1 MPIERYIRQM
11 TFTKIGREGQ
21 ERLLSSRVAVVGMG
35 ALGTVAANHLCRA
48 GVGYLR
54 LIDRDLVE
62 LSNLQ
67 RQILYTEEDARQS
80 IPKAVA
86 AAEHLRLV
94 NSEITIEPVAAE
106 LNAFNA
112 EALLQDVDLVIDAG
126 DNFAVRFL
134 INDVCEKRA
143 IPWIYCGAVGSSGM
157 TMNFLPGGGPCLSC
171 LVPKMPPAGSV
182 GTCSTVGV
190 LSMLTSI
197 LASVQALE
205 AVKILIG
212 SMDVRK
218 TLMVVDVWD
227 WSVDFVEVAGNPDC
241 ITCGQHHYEYLEQ
254 KNNLQSTT
262 SLCGQDAFQVL
273 PDKAR
278 NIDFKVMAKQLE
290 RAGTVSYNS
299 YMLRFS
305 DDRVEISLFKDGRA
319 IIKNAKNEGQAKS
332 IYSEYIG

>member
-11 TFTKIGREGQ
+11 TFTKIGKEGQ
-21 ERLLSSRVAVVGMG
+21 ERLLSSRVAIVGMG

-67 RQILYTEEDARQS
+67 RQILYTEEDAKQS
-80 IPKAVA
+80 LPKAAV

-94 NSEITIEPVAAE
+94 NSEITIEPVVAE
-106 LNAFNA
+106 LNAVNA

-134 INDVCEKRA
+134 INDVCSKQT
-143 IPWIYCGAVGSSGM
+143 IPWIYGGAVGGSGM
-157 TMNFLPGGGPCLSC
+157 TMNILPGEGPCFRC
-171 LVPKMPPAGSV
+171 LVPVVPPVGSV
-182 GTCSTVGV
+182 ETCSTVGV

-197 LASVQALE
+197 LASAQALE
-205 AVKILIG
+205 AVKILTG
-212 SMDVRK
+212 SKDVRR

-227 WSVDFVEVAGNPDC
+227 WQVDFIAVENNPDC
-241 ITCGQHHYEYLEQ
+241 LTCSQHRYEYLEQ
-254 KNNLQSTT
+254 KVGYGAAV
-262 SLCGQDAFQVL
+262 SLCGQNAIQVL
-273 PDKAR
+273 PEKAGT
-278 NIDFKVMAKQLE
+278 IDFAVMAKRLE
-290 RAGTVSYNS
+290 KAGTVSYNPF
-299 YMLRFS
+299 MLRFS
-305 DDRVEISLFKDGRA
+305 DGRVEISLFKDGRA

-332 IYSEYIG
+332 IYAEYIG